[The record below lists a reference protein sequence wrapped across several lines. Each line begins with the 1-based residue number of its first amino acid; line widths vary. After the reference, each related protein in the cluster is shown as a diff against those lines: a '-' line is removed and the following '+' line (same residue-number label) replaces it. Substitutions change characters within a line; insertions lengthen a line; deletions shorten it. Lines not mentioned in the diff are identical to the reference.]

1 MSWREPGPGGGGGGG
16 GGAGGSSCPGQD
28 QPLPTRAGELGSTS
42 QSCSKCCDL
51 PGPGSGEGEVEPCG
65 DCGCGSNQTCTG
77 HSANISPTG
86 NAASGASPLTVDY
99 TLDLT
104 ALPAGA
110 KIRSAVMIYGFTASM
125 SSIATRQVVDPY
137 GSVTNGSS
145 ITWGVAGILALNS
158 VIGTGFPLSVS
169 ATCTFTCNPQPFPCA
184 ANFSAALMQITYVVC
199 D

>member
-1 MSWREPGPGGGGGGG
+1 MSWREPGLGGGGGGG
-16 GGAGGSSCPGQD
+16 GGAGGSSCLAQD
-28 QPLPTRAGELGSTS
+28 QPLPTRGGALGSSS
-42 QSCSKCCDL
+42 QACPTCCDL

-65 DCGCGSNQTCTG
+65 DCGCGTNQDCTG

-86 NAASGASPLTVDY
+86 NAASGASPLAIDY

-110 KIRSAVMIYGFTASM
+110 KIRSAVMYYGFNSM
-125 SSIATRQVVDPY
+125 SSIATVEIVDPH
-137 GSVTNGSS
+137 GSS
-145 ITWGVAGILALNS
+145 DTSTVNWGVTGILALNS

-169 ATCTFTCNPQPFPCA
+169 ATCTFTCDPGPFPCE
-184 ANFSAALMQITYVVC
+184 ANFSAGLLQVTYDVC